1 MTPIVEVRRFP
12 ATLSLGKVNTSL
24 TVGPQLGV
32 DGRGAFRNRRRRSQV
47 QPRKGG
53 VGNVGVVGKTHTKL
67 AGQLTV
73 IVQGGPGLRS
83 CDGCQC
89 GSGCGGGASH
99 SCDGCQCGSGCGG
112 GASHSCIFFSAV
124 VRVLVAGSEGFVLR
138 LSWGVVLK

>member
-99 SCDGCQCGSGCGG
+99 SC
-112 GASHSCIFFSAV
+112 IFFSAV